1 MDAMGITTVV
11 CITAI
16 CYLVGMIV
24 KATPWNNNQI
34 IPIACGFVGGV
45 LGIVGMFIIP
55 DFPAS
60 DYLNAAAVGIA
71 SGLAA
76 TGIDQ
81 IGKQL
86 LKGSDI

>member
-1 MDAMGITTVV
+1 MDALGIVTVV
-11 CITAI
+11 SITAI

-24 KATPWNNNQI
+24 KVTPWNNNQL
-34 IPIACGFVGGV
+34 IPIVCGFVGGV

-55 DFPAS
+55 DFPAT

-86 LKGSDI
+86 LNGSDL

>member
-1 MDAMGITTVV
+1 MDALGIATVAS
-11 CITAI
+11 ITAI
-16 CYLVGMIV
+16 CYLVGIIV
-24 KATPWNNNQI
+24 KATPFDNNKF
-34 IPIACGFVGGV
+34 IPIVCGFVGGV
-45 LGIVGMFIIP
+45 LGIVGMLITP

-60 DYLNAAAVGIA
+60 DYLNAAAVGIV

-86 LKGSDI
+86 LGGSDV

>member
-1 MDAMGITTVV
+1 MEALGIVTVV
-11 CITAI
+11 SITAI

-24 KATPWNNNQI
+24 KATPWNNNQL
-34 IPIACGFVGGV
+34 IPIVCGFAGGV

-55 DFPAS
+55 DFPAT

-81 IGKQL
+81 ISKQL
-86 LKGSDI
+86 LNGSDL